1 MQRFFRLG
9 FLAFLL
15 VSNLPAAETAPPA
28 DVAPQFKAGSIL
40 TARLL
45 EQLHFT
51 QHPVDPSMADEWLK
65 SYMQSLDYSRMF
77 FLQGDYDALE
87 KKLAPVMVQQAKEG
101 DVAAA
106 LEVYDLFK
114 QRVKARAAWVQDRL
128 KKPFNFGA
136 DDYFSPDR
144 SKADWPKT
152 AAEADTLWE
161 ERLKFELLQD
171 KLADK
176 PVADADKDKDKP
188 KAADT
193 KGKDGKPVQKD
204 AKAATPDK
212 DKDVKTA
219 DKKAEPED
227 PVQKLARRYDSS
239 VKLLTEFDEDEIIRN
254 FLSSLTMLYD
264 PHSQYLSPNDLEDFS
279 ITIKLSLVGIGAV
292 LTTEDGYC
300 VVKEI
305 VPGGPADKDKQI
317 KINDKIEAVAQGDG
331 IWTDIRDMKLRN
343 AVRLIRGEKGT
354 VVRLKVIPGDA
365 TDPATRKE
373 IKLVRDKIDLSASR
387 AKGEV
392 IEQTGPDGKKMKMGV
407 IELTSFYGDGA
418 DDPSS
423 DGQAKRSVTD
433 DVKEL
438 IAKLNAQGIQG
449 LVIDLRRN
457 GGGLLDEAVRLTG
470 LFIDHG
476 PVVQVKDQKGKIRVL
491 EDDVPGVS
499 YKGPLVVLT
508 SRQSASA
515 SEIFAG
521 ALQDYHRAVIVGD
534 ASTHGKGTVQAVVE
548 LGRFFPPQD
557 GKQTNAGALKLTI
570 QQFYLPGGASTQNR
584 GVVSDIPLPSPND
597 YLEIGESSL
606 PHALP
611 WSQVSPAI
619 DEKGPKAKETPAWI
633 TELRKLSEK
642 RIATS
647 QDYKYL
653 LEDIE
658 RFREKLSEKKVSL
671 NEDKR
676 EEEKKEADARADARK
691 KERAA
696 RTAQDTKITP
706 VLLDGAVGQ
715 DKSTGLEDELEGK
728 SPEEE
733 SLDAFAA
740 DLHLMESL
748 RILSDWIGIQI
759 KKQDSAVATTAT
771 PPPAS

>member
-1 MQRFFRLG
+1 MPRL
-9 FLAFLL
+9 FLL
-15 VSNLPAAETAPPA
+15 GLLSLVLLIPGVRAADPAPEEIPA
-28 DVAPQFKAGSIL
+28 QFKAGSIL

-77 FLQGDYDALE
+77 FLQSDFTDLE
-87 KKLAPVMVQQAKEG
+87 KKLAPTMVQNAKTG
-101 DVAAA
+101 DVEAA
-106 LEVYDLFK
+106 LQVYDLFK
-114 QRVKARAAWVQDRL
+114 QRIKARAAWVQERL
-128 KKPFNFGA
+128 KKPFDFTK
-136 DDYFSPDR
+136 DDYFSVDR

-152 AAEADTLWE
+152 EADADLLWE
-161 ERLKFELLQD
+161 QRMKFELLQD

-176 PVADADKDKDKP
+176 PSETDKDKDKSAAP
-188 KAADT
+188 K
-193 KGKDGKPVQKD
+193 GKD
-204 AKAATPDK
+204 AKAPVKDAKTVVTSDK
-212 DKDVKTA
+212 DKDKA
-219 DKKAEPED
+219 ADDKKVVED
-227 PVQKLARRYDSS
+227 PVQKLARRYESS
-239 VKLLTEFDEDEIIRN
+239 TKLLTEFDEDEIIRN
-254 FLSSLTMLYD
+254 YLSSLTMLYD

-317 KINDKIEAVAQGDG
+317 KVNDRIEAVAQGDG
-331 IWTDIRDMKLRN
+331 AWTDIRDMKLRN

-354 VVRLKVIPGDA
+354 AVRLKVIPGS
-365 TDPATRKE
+365 PADTTTRKE

-407 IELTSFYGDGA
+407 IELTSFYGDGG
-418 DDPSS
+418 DDPGA
-423 DGQAKRSVTD
+423 DAGAKRSVTD

-438 IAKLNAQGIQG
+438 IGKLNSQGIEG

-491 EDDVPGVS
+491 EDDAPGVA

-611 WSQVSPAI
+611 WSQVAPAI
-619 DEKGPKAKETPAWI
+619 DEKGNKPTPDWI
-633 TELRKLSEK
+633 ASLRKMSEK
-642 RIATS
+642 RVATS

-653 LEDIE
+653 VEDIE
-658 RFREKLSEKKVSL
+658 RFRQKLSDKKVSL
-671 NEDKR
+671 NETKR
-676 EEEKKEADARADARK
+676 TEEKKEDDARADARK

-696 RTAQDTKITP
+696 RVAQDTKITP

-715 DKSTGLEDELEGK
+715 DKSTALEEELEGGG
-728 SPEEE
+728 PEEG
-733 SLDAFAA
+733 SIDAFAA

-748 RILSDWIGIQI
+748 RILSDWVGITI
-759 KKQDSAVATTAT
+759 KKQDSAVAAT
-771 PPPAS
+771 NSHPPAG